1 MGQAWGGFLLKPEE
15 EEKEEEKPE
24 EVPAGKQMLQIPTL
38 PYDGFRLGNQGNMG
52 FNFCCLLLFDDG
64 NFWGLGLWKTNQVN
78 EVKVFF

>member
-38 PYDGFRLGNQGNMG
+38 PYDGFRLGNQWNMG
-52 FNFCCLLLFDDG
+52 FNFFSYFNEITKQCLP
-64 NFWGLGLWKTNQVN
+64 VI
-78 EVKVFF
+78 V